1 VLRLPTP
8 TRFVFCSLVLGFLF
22 GVLFGAAAAAAV
34 QVDPLELPSAAS
46 MVHRAETEGITLV
59 PLHELT
65 LAEVR
70 AR

>member
-1 VLRLPTP
+1 VLRLPTS
-8 TRFVFCSLVLGFLF
+8 TRFVFCSLVLGCLVGF
-22 GVLFGAAAAAAV
+22 LFGAAAAAM